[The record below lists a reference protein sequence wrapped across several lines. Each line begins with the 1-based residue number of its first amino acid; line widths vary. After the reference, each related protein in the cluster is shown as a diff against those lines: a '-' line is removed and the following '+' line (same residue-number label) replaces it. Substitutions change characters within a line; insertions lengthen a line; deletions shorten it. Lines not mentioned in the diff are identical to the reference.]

1 MRGILRCSSSSI
13 RHLVGGRSVPMVS
26 EKLAVVAGSSIRRSV
41 VGGQQHR
48 LFSGD
53 SHDDFKPKRKE
64 IPTQMEDVMKL
75 IDSQVK
81 ENDVMLYMKGK
92 N

>member
-1 MRGILRCSSSSI
+1 MN
-13 RHLVGGRSVPMVS
+13 GRSS
-26 EKLAVVAGSSIRRSV
+26 TIAHRSAIGAQQIRS
-41 VGGQQHR
+41 
-48 LFSGD
+48 FSGD

-75 IDSQVK
+75 IDTQVK

-92 N
+92 K